1 MKTMMETLISS
12 FIVLWAAIDPVGTV
26 PVFIAVTKNYS
37 EAEKRKIAYYA
48 SFVAILVLGFFL
60 VMGQFILDKMGVPLP
75 AFQISGGII
84 LFLFATDMIFGD
96 SKPESEM
103 ALAKSGKETA
113 IFPLAMPSIAGPGA
127 ILAVVLLTDNSRHS
141 IKSQAITAAVMT
153 FVVFINFLIMR
164 ASGVI
169 SKFIGVAGAIL
180 ISKIMGLILASIAAT
195 NILLGIKEFFKI

>member
-1 MKTMMETLISS
+1 MMMENLVSS

-37 EAEKRKIAYYA
+37 DSEKKKIAYYA
-48 SFVAILVLGFFL
+48 TAFAFAVLLFFL
-60 VMGQFILDKMGVPLP
+60 IMGQLILDKMGVPLP

-84 LFLFATDMIFGD
+84 LFLFALDMIFGD
-96 SKPESEM
+96 SKPESEI

-141 IKSQAITAAVMT
+141 FQSQAITASVMT
-153 FVVFINFLIMR
+153 FVLFVNLVIMR
-164 ASGVI
+164 ASTWI
-169 SKFIGVAGAIL
+169 SKVIGVTGAIL

-195 NILLGIKEFFKI
+195 NILLGIKDFFKI

>member
-1 MKTMMETLISS
+1 MMETLISS

-37 EAEKRKIAYYA
+37 ETEKRKIAYYA

-103 ALAKSGKETA
+103 ALAKSGDYCSCYDICCFYKFFNYE
-113 IFPLAMPSIAGPGA
+113 
-127 ILAVVLLTDNSRHS
+127 
-141 IKSQAITAAVMT
+141 
-153 FVVFINFLIMR
+153 
-164 ASGVI
+164 
-169 SKFIGVAGAIL
+169 SKW
-180 ISKIMGLILASIAAT
+180 SY
-195 NILLGIKEFFKI
+195 FKISWCGRRHIN